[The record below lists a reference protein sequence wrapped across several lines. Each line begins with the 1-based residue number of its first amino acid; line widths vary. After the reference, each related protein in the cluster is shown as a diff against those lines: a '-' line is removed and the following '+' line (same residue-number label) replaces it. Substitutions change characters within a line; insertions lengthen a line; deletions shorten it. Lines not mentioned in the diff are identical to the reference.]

1 MNLRTKAALL
11 SALLF
16 PGLGQALV
24 LKRPRR
30 ALCFIVPALLA
41 MLWLLHAAWTVANLI
56 VDQIGAGTLPLD
68 PVLIQQQIE
77 ATNTGPGGNLAAAV
91 LLIAWLG
98 SILDALFSKP

>member
-1 MNLRTKAALL
+1 MKNSTKAALL

-24 LKRPRR
+24 LKRPKR

-41 MLWLLHAAWTVANLI
+41 MLWLLRAAHTAASQV
-56 VDQIGAGTLPLD
+56 VDQITAGTLPLD

-91 LLIAWLG
+91 LLVAWLA
-98 SILDALFSKP
+98 SILDALFTKP

>member
-1 MNLRTKAALL
+1 MKPSTRAALL

-24 LKRPRR
+24 LKRPKR

-41 MLWLLHAAWTVANLI
+41 MLWLLRAAYTAASQV
-56 VDQIGAGTLPLD
+56 VDQITAGTLPLD

-77 ATNTGPGGNLAAAV
+77 ATNTGPGGNIAAAV
-91 LLIAWLG
+91 LLVAWLG
-98 SILDALFSKP
+98 SILDALLHKP